1 MRHSRRVTGPLFA
14 LLLSGAVTGQ
24 PTIDEALVA
33 AAATVM
39 PSDLT
44 EGDVRVVLQGGLWQ
58 GEPVAVAVSIPR
70 QDEYLTLV
78 FRLLPD
84 GTYSAVD
91 ASRTVAFAAF
101 GFFGWPRQEYE
112 RFETE
117 PVSWQA
123 APNGDSLLRVRVSA
137 WRDGQRYTV
146 TGHYLV
152 NARGEVFN
160 P

>member
-1 MRHSRRVTGPLFA
+1 MRHSRRIAGFLFA
-14 LLLSGAVTGQ
+14 ALLSGAVAAQ
-24 PTIDEALVA
+24 PTIEEALVA

-44 EGDVRVVLQGGLWQ
+44 ESDVRAALQKGLWQ
-58 GEPVAVAVSIPR
+58 EEPVAVAVSIPR
-70 QDEYLTLV
+70 KDEYLTLV
-78 FRLLPD
+78 FRLLSD
-84 GTYSAVD
+84 GAYSAVD

-117 PVSWQA
+117 PVSWRA
-123 APNGDSLLRVRVSA
+123 TPDGGSLLRVRVSA

-146 TGHYLV
+146 TGHYFV
-152 NARGEVFN
+152 NAKGEVFN

>member
-1 MRHSRRVTGPLFA
+1 MRHSRRIAGFVFA
-14 LLLSGAVTGQ
+14 ALLSGALVGQ
-24 PTIDEALVA
+24 PTIDEALIA
-33 AAATVM
+33 AATTVM
-39 PSDLT
+39 PSDLM
-44 EGDVRVVLQGGLWQ
+44 EGDVRAILQSGLWQ
-58 GEPVAVAVSIPR
+58 EEPVAVAVSIPR
-70 QDEYLTLV
+70 QDECLTLV
-78 FRLLPD
+78 FRLLSD

-123 APNGDSLLRVRVSA
+123 TRNGNSLLRVRVRA
-137 WRDGQRYTV
+137 WRDGQRYTA

-152 NARGEVFN
+152 NTEGEVFN